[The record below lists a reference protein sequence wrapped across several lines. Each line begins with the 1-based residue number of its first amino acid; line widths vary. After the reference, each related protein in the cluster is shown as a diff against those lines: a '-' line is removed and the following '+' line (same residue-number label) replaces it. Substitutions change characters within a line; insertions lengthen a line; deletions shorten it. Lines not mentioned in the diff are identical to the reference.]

1 MEDKQQSAQR
11 RSASRFSMPLTALG
25 DKSYYLG
32 IFFKVK
38 MVQQLINTINEIL
51 YILYFNLIDRTV
63 MFLQISLRCS
73 FVFT

>member
-1 MEDKQQSAQR
+1 MKILSLPTADVEDKQQSAQR

-38 MVQQLINTINEIL
+38 IDQQLIYNICEPQLFFI
-51 YILYFNLIDRTV
+51 YFLFI
-63 MFLQISLRCS
+63 
-73 FVFT
+73 